1 MGIIVDLEKESVVVD
16 YNKKAEKKLHI
27 VVGSFSFINQAMIN
41 MAKDLEQ
48 KVEKGIV
55 VRSRIKNSSYDFPTI
70 VKQRFD
76 NGFLSND
83 YIIPTV
89 LQIYSF
95 KNVIQKNNGAL
106 FIEELV
112 QRRFFSE
119 NEKHT
124 MLYIEFENRKPSE
137 SLLSFGWS
145 LSFVN
150 FLLDN
155 SIRRCDSETLKFL
168 QSKTVT

>member
-1 MGIIVDLEKESVVVD
+1 MGIIVDLEKESVAID
-16 YNKKAEKKLHI
+16 YDKKAEKKLHI

-41 MAKDLEQ
+41 MTKDLEQ
-48 KVEKGIV
+48 KVEKGIP
-55 VRSRIKNSSYDFPTI
+55 VRSRISNISYDFPTI
-70 VKQRFD
+70 VKERFD
-76 NGFLSND
+76 NGFID
-83 YIIPTV
+83 TKYITPTV

-119 NEKHT
+119 KEKQT
-124 MLYIEFENRKPSE
+124 LLYIEFENRRPTE
-137 SLLSFGWS
+137 LMLSFGWS
-145 LSFVN
+145 SSFVN
-150 FLLDN
+150 FLIDN
-155 SIRRCDSETLKFL
+155 STRRCDSETLKFL